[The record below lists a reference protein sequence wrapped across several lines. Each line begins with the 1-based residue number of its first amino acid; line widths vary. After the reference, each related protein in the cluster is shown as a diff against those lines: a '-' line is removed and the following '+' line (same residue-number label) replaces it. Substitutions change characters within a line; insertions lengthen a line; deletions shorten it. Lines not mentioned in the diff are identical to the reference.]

1 MTYISH
7 LHRCSLEGK
16 VAEENVNIFFPF
28 PVRFIFFYFI
38 FIFFFRF
45 VGAKAVGGQSI
56 CLHRGAAKKCDCV
69 ATVGKYCG
77 ESKLNENLNER

>member
-1 MTYISH
+1 
-7 LHRCSLEGK
+7 
-16 VAEENVNIFFPF
+16 
-28 PVRFIFFYFI
+28 
-38 FIFFFRF
+38 